1 MFLQEHFSYGYVR
14 TILQVRGKFMRVMNL
29 GVKINFNLP
38 ADENAKAGGCRR
50 CPVQSILRYDSPRW
64 PRNRPILK

>member
-1 MFLQEHFSYGYVR
+1 MLLRS
-14 TILQVRGKFMRVMNL
+14 I

-38 ADENAKAGGCRR
+38 ADENAKTRGAVVA
-50 CPVQSILRYDSPRW
+50 PVWSILRYDSRRW